1 MLDTPVTFRCSQ
13 ASSDDG
19 EPLIGTAPTESR
31 FLFVEHAGPWG
42 RAAVADSR
50 LPAEVRAHLAAAEGV
65 RVQLIRRHRG
75 ETRPGVRVF
84 AAATDRGDVRVES
97 ALLDD
102 DTALLELDLAALAAT
117 GTLGLPAY
125 DEPLWLVCT
134 NGRRDLCCA
143 DLGRATVRALATRW
157 PEATWETTHLGGHR
171 FAATLLAL
179 PSLVTLGRLLPDEA
193 VAACS
198 EVAGGRVSLDHH
210 RGRAGWPAIAQ
221 VADDHVR
228 RELGLAPIDA
238 IDLRAVAGDRVT
250 LGVAG
255 ERWQV
260 VVAAAAGEPRR
271 QSCADDRLKASTLHR
286 VESMTR
292 IG

>member
-1 MLDTPVTFRCSQ
+1 MTFRCSQ
-13 ASSDDG
+13 ASRDDA

-31 FLFVEHAGPWG
+31 YLFIEHTGPWG

-50 LPAEVRAHLAAAEGV
+50 LAGDVRAHLAAADGV
-65 RVQLIRRHRG
+65 RVQLIRRHGGATGR
-75 ETRPGVRVF
+75 GVRVF
-84 AAATDRGDVRVES
+84 AASRDRGSVRVES
-97 ALLDD
+97 TLLADD
-102 DTALLELDLAALAAT
+102 AALLELDLAALAAT
-117 GTLGLPAY
+117 GTAGLPAY

-143 DLGRATVRALATRW
+143 DLGRATVKALATRW

-179 PSLVTLGRLLPDEA
+179 PSLVTLGRLQPDEA

-198 EVAGGRVSLDHH
+198 EVAAGRVPLNHH

-228 RELGLAPIDA
+228 RELRLAPIEA
-238 IDLRAVAGDRVT
+238 IDLRAVAGDQVT

-255 ERWQV
+255 EQWQV
-260 VVAAAAGEPRR
+260 VVAATAGEPRR
-271 QSCADDRLKASTLHR
+271 QSCADDRLKATTRLR
-286 VESMTR
+286 VASLTR
-292 IG
+292 LG